1 MSNPGPGG
9 PLARFAP
16 VLLSALRI
24 VATFLYMEHGAQ
36 KLFAF
41 PSSVLP
47 TGGTVPLY
55 SLFGFAGLLEVLGGA
70 LLLLGLFTQPIA
82 FLLSGEMAVAYFMAH
97 APGGFWPVLNH
108 GEPAVLYC
116 FIFLYLAAAGGG
128 SLSLDALGAR
138 RANVT

>member
-1 MSNPGPGG
+1 MSNSGSGG

-24 VATFLYMEHGAQ
+24 VATFIFMSHGTM

-41 PSSVLP
+41 PAAMGP
-47 TGGTVPLY
+47 AGGTVPLN
-55 SLFGFAGLLEVLGGA
+55 SLPGFAGLLEVLGGT

-82 FLLSGEMAVAYFMAH
+82 FLLSGEMAVAYFKAH

-138 RANVT
+138 RTNVA